1 MLDIKF
7 HNYFAKKG
15 RNGEILLIHKDG
27 ITSANKIAPVLSKL
41 HGRAPGLLELSSA
54 PDKSFIISKNIK
66 TIVRNENFSGKDI
79 SWNKCCNY

>member
-1 MLDIKF
+1 MLKIKF

-41 HGRAPGLLELSSA
+41 HGRSPGLLVLSLA
-54 PDKSFIISKNIK
+54 PDKSLIISKKNIK
-66 TIVRNENFSGKDI
+66 QM
-79 SWNKCCNY
+79 